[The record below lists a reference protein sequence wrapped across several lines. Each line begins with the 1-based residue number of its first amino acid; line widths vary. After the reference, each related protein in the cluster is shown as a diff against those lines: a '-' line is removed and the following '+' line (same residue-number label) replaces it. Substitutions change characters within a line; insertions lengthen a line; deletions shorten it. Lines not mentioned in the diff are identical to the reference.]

1 MQLKNDLKIT
11 QNALSNEIGD
21 PAVMQTVLMG
31 TGSSNYIG
39 RAQKILVL
47 QQKINELQAKQSDSK
62 TKELHDLTVNTKK
75 LEKARKA
82 INEQVLKDT
91 QLKVTK
97 LTTSVEIWKRRS
109 KALDVEI
116 TVLRIQIQKL
126 LSKSESDN
134 QLIDQLKAELGNN
147 NMQRFKTKDSVTKL
161 EESIALLQLK
171 YDKVCLNI
179 DKVLI

>member
-1 MQLKNDLKIT
+1 MQLKNELQIA

-21 PAVMQTVLMG
+21 PAVMKTVLMG

-47 QQKINELQAKQSDSK
+47 QQKVNELQAKQSDSK

-91 QLKVTK
+91 QLKVTE

-134 QLIDQLKAELGNN
+134 QLIDQLNAELGKN
-147 NMQRFKTKDSVTKL
+147 NMQRLKTKDSVTKL

>member
-21 PAVMQTVLMG
+21 PELMQTVLSG

-47 QQKINELQAKQSDSK
+47 QQRVNELQAKQNDSK
-62 TKELHDLTVNTKK
+62 IKELHNSSVSNRKI
-75 LEKARKA
+75 EKARKA
-82 INEQVLKDT
+82 INDQILKDT
-91 QLKVTK
+91 QSKVSELAK
-97 LTTSVEIWKRRS
+97 SVEIWKRRS

-116 TVLRIQIQKL
+116 TVLRVQIQKL
-126 LSKSESDN
+126 LSKSEFDN
-134 QLIDQLKAELGNN
+134 QLIDQLKADLSNN

-161 EESIALLQLK
+161 EETITLLQSK
-171 YDKVCLNI
+171 YEKVCLNI
-179 DKVLI
+179 S